1 MAWTWSW
8 SRIVRWFGPSG
19 IDQGKGEQ
27 SPIPRGFPYKAPA
40 NVTTDNALQL
50 SSVWAC
56 TRLLSETVASLPL
69 NLYRKNAAG
78 AAEIL
83 ENEPLH
89 QVLNSRPNSM
99 MTSLEFREAM
109 MTNLVLLGNAYA
121 RIQRAGES
129 ETSIGGSIVALW
141 PIPASQMS
149 PQVMEDGSL
158 VYIQM
163 TDRGTKVYAP
173 DRILHIKLFGNGLVG
188 LSPLGYARNS
198 IGAAIAMDDRN
209 ATFFANGAKPSGV
222 LMVDKVL
229 TPEQRAAIR
238 ANFSELESGNEDRL
252 FVLEAGAKYEQTSIS
267 PQDAQLLES
276 RRFQLEDICRFFGVP
291 SFLVN
296 DTEKTTTWG
305 SGIEQMMLGFYTL
318 TMRPYL
324 ERWEAAIYNALLTP
338 QQRAQG
344 WYIEFDFDALMRA
357 DMSGRANYYSQMV
370 QNGIFNR
377 NEVRAKENLPPFE
390 GGDVYTAQV
399 NMAPVVSLGANNGTQ
414 TAGN

>member
-1 MAWTWSW
+1 MAWSWGW
-8 SRIVRWFGPSG
+8 SRVVRWFGPSG
-19 IDQGKGEQ
+19 IDQGTGEQ
-27 SPIPRGFPYKAPA
+27 SPLPRGYPYKAAA

-69 NLYRKNAAG
+69 NLYQKQKNG
-78 AAEIL
+78 AAILL

-89 QVLNSRPNSM
+89 AVLHDRPNSM

-121 RIQRAGES
+121 RIQRVGETEDS
-129 ETSIGGSIVALW
+129 LGGSVVGLW

-149 PQVMEDGSL
+149 PQVLDDGSV
-158 VYIQM
+158 VYVHS
-163 TDRGTKVYAP
+163 TDKGTKVYAP
-173 DRILHIKLFGNGLVG
+173 ERILHLKLFGNGLVG
-188 LSPLGYARNS
+188 LSPLAYARNA
-198 IGAAIAMDDRN
+198 IGAAIAMEDRSS
-209 ATFFANGAKPSGV
+209 TFFANGAKPSGV

-229 TPEQRAAIR
+229 TPDQRTAIR
-238 ANFSELESGNEDRL
+238 ANFADLESGNEDRL

-324 ERWEAAIYNALLTP
+324 ERWEAVLYNSLLTP
-338 QQRAQG
+338 AQRAQG
-344 WYIEFDFDALMRA
+344 WYVEFDFDALLRA

-370 QNGIFNR
+370 QNGILNR
-377 NEVRAKENLPPFE
+377 NEVRARENLPPFG
-390 GGDVYTAQV
+390 GGDTYTAQV
-399 NMAPVVSLGANNGTQ
+399 NMAPVGSLGANSGTQ
-414 TAGN
+414 TTGA

>member
-8 SRIVRWFGPSG
+8 SRVVRWFGPSG
-19 IDQGKGEQ
+19 IDQGRGEQ
-27 SPIPRGFPYKAPA
+27 SPIPRGFAYKSPA
-40 NVTTDNALQL
+40 TVTTDNALQL

-69 NLYRKNAAG
+69 NVYQKTPGG
-78 AAEIL
+78 AAKIL
-83 ENEPLH
+83 ENETLH
-89 QVLNSRPNSM
+89 AILHDRSNSM

-121 RIQRAGES
+121 RIQRSGET
-129 ETSIGGSIVALW
+129 EDNIGGTIVGLW

-149 PQVMEDGSL
+149 PQVMDDGSL

-163 TDRGTKVYAP
+163 TDRGTKVFAP
-173 DRILHIKLFGNGLVG
+173 ERILHIKLFGNGLVG

-229 TPEQRAAIR
+229 TPDQRKAIR
-238 ANFSELESGNEDRL
+238 ENFAELEAGNDDRL

-276 RRFQLEDICRFFGVP
+276 RRFQIEDICRFFGVP

-318 TMRPYL
+318 AMRPYL
-324 ERWEAAIYNALLTP
+324 ERWEAAIYNSLLTP
-338 QQRAQG
+338 QQRAAG
-344 WYIEFDFDALMRA
+344 WYVEFDFDALLRA

-370 QNGIFNR
+370 QNGILNR
-377 NEVRAKENLPPFE
+377 NEVRARENLPPFA
-390 GGDVYTAQV
+390 GGETYTAQV
-399 NMAPVVSLGANNGTQ
+399 NMAPVGSLGARNGTQ
-414 TAGN
+414 ATGT